1 MKKLITAAMTLALA
15 LSAGATV
22 RYVTPSGTGDGSS
35 WQNAGGDLQ
44 AAIDASQAGDQI
56 WVKAGTYAPTSLIKS
71 NKLTS
76 KAFILKD
83 GVSLY
88 GGFAGT
94 ESSLADRQKGAEAY
108 DFANATILDADDD
121 TPDVWTRTIDSGSS
135 CRWTW
140 EQSSNN
146 VTGTKNNSTHVLYC
160 AAQMTQP
167 TVIDGFTLR
176 GGNANIHQAK
186 AHGGAVYALGTV
198 DLRNCRIL
206 ENSSYF
212 PNESMTDSNSY
223 GGAVYLDG
231 GTMTDCYIASTYC
244 HSSYG
249 RGVGGGVYAKN
260 AIISGCTFVDCVAT
274 DEGGGA
280 YMQGGTLTD
289 CTFERC
295 YAGNGGAVY
304 NNGAT
309 VEDIRVFDCRSIQGG
324 GVYNKGTLR
333 RALVRGCYSDAT
345 EYTQENSLLGGGGLW
360 IESGDAVNCALFN
373 NTAFKGGGAY
383 VVGGRIINSTIVN
396 NASRLEGQENLT
408 TNATGLYNCISD
420 VATAADNFMS
430 MPSFAGRATTAAQ
443 ETLLRAADLSL
454 APGSAFIDG
463 GTPLEGFTSGTDL
476 AGNPRVSGSAIDAG
490 AYEYQGAAAVPTIT
504 LTFAPGTESARI
516 GIGGA
521 TGYEFTIDWGDGN
534 PVSYTA
540 QGYYTHAL
548 TGNTVRVY
556 GDDVIVLQAPSQNI
570 IGADLSRASKL
581 IRVMLG
587 QNGLSQLTLGNHP
600 SLTGLYAE
608 QNALTSLDVAGC
620 PALTVLDV
628 HENAIASAIDCSAMS
643 ALSKVDVAD
652 NHIAS
657 LTLPKHSTL
666 YEVDA
671 SNNELTAID
680 VTGLGGVEE
689 LSLYGNKLTAIDLTG
704 MTALTDLSLYENELT
719 AIDLSPCT
727 ALETFSAA
735 ENRIAS
741 IDVST
746 VPTLTGLYLQD
757 NELSELNISANPNI
771 RWLNVNNN
779 NLSALD
785 VTAQRSLSILNAG
798 GNHISSIDL
807 SNNSSVSSLDLSG
820 NGLTEVNVSAMS
832 YLSQCHLENNALTA
846 LDLSRNAYLYGLF
859 VGNNRLSTLDIS
871 HNTYLQ
877 RLEAQGNALTA
888 LDVTA
893 NTGLQELLL
902 QSNKLDAATL
912 NSLLAAL
919 PDVSNV
925 TPTETTGFLRQ
936 LNVSFMP
943 GTKDA
948 DISVAEGKGWYVT
961 ADYDQEP
968 ETSLTSLNIQIN
980 RAGDAIYDTASTS
993 IEWTNDQQTAFRI
1006 VGFNGTG
1013 VNLACSVDADGNVK
1027 VFPQVCG
1034 TDEDNN
1040 YLMIVNADNTDGN
1053 PMAISNTY
1061 VAGTYD
1067 GTTLTLQPWNLI
1079 RVPYTFTENLGTYY
1093 TENMTSTFVP
1103 GNATM
1108 TYGTGTRAD
1117 ETTVNLYAE
1126 VQPDN
1131 SVMLYNW
1138 AGIAAVKMTAI
1149 PGGWSLDKD
1158 SAAARY
1164 DGKSY
1169 YLRNADGE
1177 AVTTT
1182 FVADARNITF
1192 GPWRLAAATGT
1203 GSLGAAD
1210 NAVLSFTFDL
1220 PVTVGIDSVFG
1231 ETPVEVI
1238 YYNAAG
1244 QKSHVPFEGINIVVS
1259 RYSDGRTATAKR
1271 LIRR

>member
-22 RYVTPSGTGDGSS
+22 RYVAPSGSGDGSS
-35 WQNAGGDLQ
+35 WQNASGDLQ
-44 AAIDASQAGDQI
+44 AAIDASSAGDQV
-56 WVKAGTYAPTSLIKS
+56 WVKAGTYAPTQLIKS
-71 NKLTS
+71 TKSTS

-108 DFANATILDADDD
+108 DFTNATILDADDD

-135 CRWTW
+135 YRWTW
-140 EQSSNN
+140 EQSANN

-186 AHGGAVYALGTV
+186 AHGGAIYALGTV

-206 ENSSYF
+206 ENSCYF
-212 PNESMTDSNSY
+212 TAEADDSNSY

-231 GTMTDCYIASTYC
+231 GTMSDCYIASTYC
-244 HSSYG
+244 HSTNGSG
-249 RGVGGGVYAKN
+249 LGGGVYAKN
-260 AIISGCTFVDCVAT
+260 ATVTGCTFVDCVAS
-274 DEGGGA
+274 DGGGGA

-295 YAGNGGAVY
+295 YGSLGGAVY

-309 VEDIRVFDCRSIQGG
+309 VEDIRVFDCRGIQGG

-360 IESGDAVNCALFN
+360 MESGDAVNCALFN

-420 VATAADNFMS
+420 VATGADNFMA
-430 MPSFAGRATTAAQ
+430 MPSFAGRATTEAQ

-476 AGNPRVSGSAIDAG
+476 AGNPRVSGTAIDAG
-490 AYEYQGAAAVPTIT
+490 AYEYQGTAAVPTIT

-540 QGYYTHAL
+540 QGYYPHAL

-570 IGADLSRASKL
+570 IGADLSRASRL

-620 PALTVLDV
+620 TALTVLDV
-628 HENAIASAIDCSAMS
+628 HENAITSDIDCSAMS
-643 ALSKVDVAD
+643 NLSKVDVAD

-680 VTGLGGVEE
+680 VTGLSGVEE
-689 LSLYGNKLTAIDLTG
+689 LSLYGNKLTAIDLSG
-704 MTALTDLSLYENELT
+704 MTGLTDLTLYDNDLAT
-719 AIDLSPCT
+719 VDLSPCT
-727 ALETFSAA
+727 SLETFSAA
-735 ENRIAS
+735 ENKIAS

-798 GNHISSIDL
+798 GNRISSINL
-807 SNNSSVSSLDLSG
+807 ANNSSVSSLDLSG

-846 LDLSRNAYLYGLF
+846 LDLSHNAYLYGLF
-859 VGNNRLSTLDIS
+859 VGNNRLTALDIS

-902 QSNKLDAATL
+902 QSNNLDAASLNTL
-912 NSLLAAL
+912 FAAL

-961 ADYDQEP
+961 ADYDEEP

-980 RAGDAIYDTASTS
+980 RAGDAIYDTASAS

-1006 VGFNGTG
+1006 VDFNGTG
-1013 VNLACSVDADGNVK
+1013 SNLNCSIDTDGNVK
-1027 VFPQVCG
+1027 IYPQVCG
-1034 TDEDNN
+1034 MDENYN
-1040 YLMIVNADNTDGN
+1040 YLMIVNADNTGGN
-1053 PMAISNTY
+1053 PMAISSTF
-1061 VAGTYD
+1061 VAGIYD
-1067 GTTLTLQPWNLI
+1067 GTTLTLEPWNLI
-1079 RVPYTFTENLGTYY
+1079 SVPYTFDQNLGTYY
-1093 TENMTSTFVP
+1093 PENLSTAFVL

-1108 TYGTGTRAD
+1108 TYGTGTRAG

-1126 VQPDN
+1126 VQEDN

-1138 AGIAAVKMTAI
+1138 AGIAAVKMTAT

-1158 SAAARY
+1158 AAAAQY

-1169 YLRNADGE
+1169 YLRTAEGD

-1182 FVADARNITF
+1182 AVADARNITF
-1192 GPWRLAAATGT
+1192 GPWRLAAASGT
-1203 GSLGAAD
+1203 GMLASAD
-1210 NAVLSFTFDL
+1210 YAVLAFTFDL

-1244 QKSHVPFEGINIVVS
+1244 QRSSVPFEGINIVVS
-1259 RYSDGRTATAKR
+1259 RYSDGRTVTAKH